1 VKITVLGAAG
11 VLGSCSVFN
20 LIVQKLAEEIIM
32 VDPWESML
40 KSHWLDLE
48 TMAPVYDITVRMG
61 GYEEMAGSDIVIDTA
76 SARAG
81 SIQSRSELL
90 PSNLPVIKEHAEAIG
105 RYCPNAITITAT
117 NPVDPLNYAMFLLSK
132 HRDRRKILGY
142 SMNDSV
148 RLRMWVAEELG
159 VRAGRVE
166 GTVIG
171 EHGHSQVML
180 FSTVRLDGK
189 PVHFELETRQKIRAM
204 PPKMLHAFESLIPK
218 RTAGWT
224 TAMGI
229 ADTVRAIAENTRQII
244 PTNVVL
250 AGEYGIRDMS
260 MTVPAAIGR
269 NGMES
274 IRELPLTDEEL
285 EGVKNTVST
294 LKPQMRLVEQIL
306 GSKRNCVV

>member
-1 VKITVLGAAG
+1 MKIAVIGAAG

-20 LIVQKLAEEIIM
+20 LISQKLADEIIM

-40 KSHWLDLE
+40 KSHWLDLG
-48 TMAPVYDITVRMG
+48 TMATVYDITVRMG
-61 GYEEMAGSDIVIDTA
+61 GYEGMAGTDIVIDA
-76 SARAG
+76 AGAPSG
-81 SIQSRSELL
+81 SIESRSELL
-90 PSNLPVIKEHAEAIG
+90 PSNLPIMKEHAEKIVQ
-105 RYCPNAITITAT
+105 YCPDAVVITAT

-148 RLRMWVAEELG
+148 RLRMWVAGELG
-159 VRAGRVE
+159 VKAGRVA

-180 FSTVRLDGK
+180 FSTARLDGK
-189 PVHFELETRQKIRAM
+189 PVQVDPETRQKIRAM
-204 PPKMLHAFESLIPK
+204 APKMLHAYESLTPR

-229 ADTVRAIAENTRQII
+229 VETVRAIAGDTRAMI
-244 PTNVVL
+244 PTNAVL
-250 AGEYGIRDMS
+250 TGEYGVRNMS

-269 NGMES
+269 NGIES
-274 IRELPLTDEEL
+274 ILELPLTDEEL
-285 EGVKNTVST
+285 EGVRNTVAT
-294 LKPQMRLVEQIL
+294 LEPHMRLVEQTL
-306 GSKRNCVV
+306 GLRM

>member
-1 VKITVLGAAG
+1 MKITVLGAAG

-20 LIVQKLAEEIIM
+20 LIIQKLADEIIM

-40 KSHWLDLE
+40 KSHWLDLG
-48 TMAPVYDITVRMG
+48 TMATVYNITVRMG
-61 GYEEMAGSDIVIDTA
+61 GYEEMAGSDIVIDAA
-76 SARAG
+76 SAPAG
-81 SIQSRSELL
+81 SIRSRSELL
-90 PSNLPVIKEHAEAIG
+90 PANLPVIREHAEAIG
-105 RYCPNAITITAT
+105 RYCQNAIIVTAT

-159 VRAGRVE
+159 VKTGRVE

-171 EHGHSQVML
+171 EHGHTQVML

-189 PVHFELETRQKIRAM
+189 PVHFELETRKKIRAM
-204 PPKMLHAFESLIPK
+204 PPKMLHAFESLTPK

-229 ADTVRAIAENTRQII
+229 ADTVRAIAGDTRQVI

-250 AGEYGIRDMS
+250 TGEYGVYGMS
-260 MTVPAAIGR
+260 MTVPAALGR

-274 IRELPLTDEEL
+274 ILQVPLTDEEL
-285 EGVKNTVST
+285 EGVRNTMSA
-294 LKPQMRLVEQIL
+294 LAPHMRLVEQTL
-306 GSKRNCVV
+306 GFKT

>member
-1 VKITVLGAAG
+1 MKITVLGAAG

-20 LIVQKLAEEIIM
+20 LIVQKLADEIIM

-40 KSHWLDLE
+40 KSHWLDLG
-48 TMAPVYDITVRMG
+48 TMATVYDITVRMG
-61 GYEEMAGSDIVIDTA
+61 GYEGMAGSDIVIDTA
-76 SARAG
+76 SAPAG
-81 SIQSRSELL
+81 SIKSRSELL
-90 PSNLPVIKEHAEAIG
+90 PSNLPIIQEHAGMIG
-105 RYCPNAITITAT
+105 RYCPDAIVITET

-132 HRDRRKILGY
+132 HRDRLKILGY

-148 RLRMWVAEELG
+148 RLRMWAAEELG
-159 VRAGRVE
+159 VKAGRVE

-180 FSTVRLDGK
+180 FSTVRLEGK
-189 PVHFELETRQKIRAM
+189 PVHFELKTRQKIRAM

-229 ADTVRAIAENTRQII
+229 ADTVRAIARDTREVI

-250 AGEYGIRDMS
+250 TGEYGVCNMS

-269 NGMES
+269 SGMES
-274 IRELPLTDEEL
+274 IVELPLTDEEL
-285 EGVKNTVST
+285 EGVKNTVAT
-294 LKPQMRLVEQIL
+294 LDPHMRLVEQTL
-306 GSKRNCVV
+306 DAGM